1 MQTEGIRLPQGQ
13 KLGSSNSPRTL
24 VNNSRSR
31 YYMEPDGI
39 IFFRTKRSLDFK
51 VVVEVGVSQTHDSL
65 LEKARKWIF
74 GKKCKV
80 VLLLAFNEETRYSAP
95 QKCIRLKSH
104 QLEERVEQ
112 MRLYCESQ
120 DHSQFGPLVFQGHTW
135 LDKLCEG
142 FIEVVRKNP
151 DSDEADAVLR
161 MKYVLI
167 EDGRDNSSSIPQSV
181 GDIRLGELIPRES
194 IGFYAA
200 VNVVVD
206 FFSSDDF
213 MDIVR
218 CAMIDTAVDRFENA
232 TEIIA

>member
-1 MQTEGIRLPQGQ
+1 MTMTRIRLPQGQ
-13 KLGSSNSPRTL
+13 KLGSSKSPRTL

-31 YYMEPDGI
+31 YYMEPDWI

-80 VLLLAFNEETRYSAP
+80 VLLLAFNEETAHSF
-95 QKCIRLKSH
+95 KSH

-135 LDKLCEG
+135 LDKVCEG
-142 FIEVVRKNP
+142 FIEVARKNP

-161 MKYVLI
+161 MKYVK
-167 EDGRDNSSSIPQSV
+167 DGRDNSSSIPQSV

-194 IGFYAA
+194 IGFDAA
-200 VNVVVD
+200 VN
-206 FFSSDDF
+206 
-213 MDIVR
+213 
-218 CAMIDTAVDRFENA
+218 NA
-232 TEIIA
+232 TEINA